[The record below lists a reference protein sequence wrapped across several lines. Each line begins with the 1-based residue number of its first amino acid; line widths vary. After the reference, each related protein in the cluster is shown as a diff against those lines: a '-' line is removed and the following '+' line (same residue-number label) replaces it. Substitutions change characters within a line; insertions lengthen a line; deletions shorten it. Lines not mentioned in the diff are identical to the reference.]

1 MKSLIE
7 EKVVCPHCW
16 NNFYA
21 EHASYITQHTEL
33 YGDPVLGENAFRRFS
48 YLEIQRDRS
57 GKVLDPKGEPMLER
71 VCPGCNVQIP
81 YGSLVGR
88 PKFISIVGA
97 PSSGKTYFLTVMLH
111 QLREELSKF
120 FKHTFEVCDYHE
132 KSLFSKYAQILFSPD
147 DPHKASLLEKTA
159 REGELYNTIQ
169 LNGAKV
175 VLPKPFIFAVR
186 PTVGHGP
193 TSTPQTTSIVYYDN
207 SGESFNFRSDDDGTK
222 RYTQHLG
229 ESDAVLFTYDFLLN
243 PTARQRL
250 QLISQDPQVSGILKT
265 ARQED
270 ILTEAIQRIRR
281 YRRLND
287 GQLIDSSLIVCVQK
301 YDVWKSLLHYLP
313 KVDANLDRI
322 DHSSIEYFREHGVA
336 GLDVQEMNAI
346 SLLVR
351 KLLSD
356 YSHGF
361 VTSAEAHF
369 SRVRYFPVSAL
380 GASPKL
386 EGEFLKIQPDQIRP
400 FRVTHPMLWM
410 LHEWK
415 VIRRTKKMAT
425 KPKELPSA
433 EIKVVSADRIQVSSP
448 YRTTPFIVDFEYAGS
463 RVFDPEMGQPF
474 WIPNLSLG
482 GPAKVSPTNSATKS
496 GQSST
501 PPPVDLSGHKL
512 ATKPSK
518 KVQKPWWSKW
528 FS

>member
-48 YLEIQRDRS
+48 YLEVNRDR
-57 GKVLDPKGEPMLER
+57 GGIVLDPKGEPMLER
-71 VCPGCNVQIP
+71 ACPQCHLQIP
-81 YGSLVGR
+81 SALLAGR
-88 PKFISIVGA
+88 PRFISIVGA

-120 FKHTFEVCDYHE
+120 FNLTFEVCDYHE
-132 KSLFSKYAQILFSPD
+132 KSLFSKYAQILFSSD
-147 DPHKASLLEKTA
+147 DPRKASLLEKTA
-159 REGELYNTIQ
+159 RDGELYNTIQ

-186 PTVGHGP
+186 PTVGQGP
-193 TSTPQTTSIVYYDN
+193 TGKPQTTSIVYYDN

-243 PTARQRL
+243 STARQRL
-250 QLISQDPQVSGILKT
+250 QLVSQDPQVTGILK
-265 ARQED
+265 ASRQED

-281 YRRLND
+281 YRRLTD
-287 GQLIDSSLIVCVQK
+287 GQLIDSSLIICVQK
-301 YDVWKSLLHYLP
+301 YDVWKSLLHYLQKP
-313 KVDANLDRI
+313 DVNLDCI
-322 DHSSIEYFREHGVA
+322 DHTSIEYFREHGIA

-380 GASPKL
+380 GTSPKL

-415 VIRRTKKMAT
+415 VIRRTKKMTA
-425 KPKELPSA
+425 KPKEIPSA
-433 EIKVVSADRIQVSSP
+433 QIKVVTQDRIQVSSP
-448 YRTTPFIVDFEYAGS
+448 YRTTPFVVDFEYAGS
-463 RVFDPEMGQPF
+463 RVFDPETGQPF
-474 WIPNLSLG
+474 WIPNLPLDGLPKNASTN
-482 GPAKVSPTNSATKS
+482 PTPKS
-496 GQSST
+496 GPSST
-501 PPPVDLSGHKL
+501 SPPIDLSGYKL
-512 ATKPSK
+512 GTKSPK
-518 KVQKPWWSKW
+518 KDAKPWWAKW